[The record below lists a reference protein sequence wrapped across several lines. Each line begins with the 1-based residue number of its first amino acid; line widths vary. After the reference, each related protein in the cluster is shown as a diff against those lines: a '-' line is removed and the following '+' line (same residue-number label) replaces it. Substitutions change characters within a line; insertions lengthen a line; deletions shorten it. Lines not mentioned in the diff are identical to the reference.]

1 MSYPTKAIASDL
13 SSLGDDLR
21 ALLAA
26 TSNVAEDKVVAA
38 RERLSD
44 ALDKGKSVYARGA
57 KSADKFVRGHSY
69 ETAAIAFGLGA
80 LAALLLARQCER

>member
-1 MSYPTKAIASDL
+1 MSHPAKAVASDL

-26 TSNVAEDKVVAA
+26 TSDIAEDQVVEA
-38 RERLSD
+38 RKRLSS
-44 ALDKGKSVYARGA
+44 ALNQGKSVYSRSA
-57 KSADKFVRGHSY
+57 KNADKFVRGHSY